1 MKRIIVD
8 YSKLTNE
15 ILNLLV
21 ERFPDGYDDSN
32 IVRFR
37 NAQNELIEAVEVR
50 TEDTIYLVKVSTKLA
65 SRLENFEDDEDID
78 DTVEP
83 IDIIGK
89 EKIDGEEAIDIEDED
104 AIDDDEEEVDVT
116 KDPGGSDD
124 DASDDDDD
132 DDDHYD
138 ESADPEDDDDDR

>member
-21 ERFPDGYDDSN
+21 EKFPDGYDDSN

-50 TEDTIYLVKVSTKLA
+50 TEDTIYLVKVGTKLA
-65 SRLENFEDDEDID
+65 SRLEKFEDEDEDLDAI
-78 DTVEP
+78 VEP
-83 IDIIGK
+83 IDNIK
-89 EKIDGEEAIDIEDED
+89 DIDEDED
-104 AIDDDEEEVDVT
+104 AVDPDADEEEVDVT

-124 DASDDDDD
+124 DDDD
-132 DDDHYD
+132 
-138 ESADPEDDDDDR
+138 EDDDDDFDENASDDEDEEEEE

>member
-83 IDIIGK
+83 IIGK
-89 EKIDGEEAIDIEDED
+89 EIEGAEAIDIEDED
-104 AIDDDEEEVDVT
+104 AIDDEEEEVDVT

-132 DDDHYD
+132 DDHDDHYD

>member
-15 ILNLLV
+15 ILTLLV

-50 TEDTIYLVKVSTKLA
+50 TEETIYLVKVSTKLA
-65 SRLENFEDDEDID
+65 SRLEKFDEDDDID
-78 DTVEP
+78 DIVEP
-83 IDIIGK
+83 IDAIKG
-89 EKIDGEEAIDIEDED
+89 IDLEDED
-104 AIDDDEEEVDVT
+104 AVDDDEEENDLA
-116 KDPGGSDD
+116 KDSDD
-124 DASDDDDD
+124 TADGDDDDD
-132 DDDHYD
+132 DDDD
-138 ESADPEDDDDDR
+138 IADAVDEDDDDDE

>member
-32 IVRFR
+32 IIRFR
-37 NAQNELIEAVEVR
+37 NAQNELVEAVEVR

-65 SRLENFEDDEDID
+65 SRLENFDDDEDID
-78 DTVEP
+78 DVVEP
-83 IDIIGK
+83 IDAIKG
-89 EKIDGEEAIDIEDED
+89 IDLDDDD
-104 AIDDDEEEVDVT
+104 AVDDDEEEVDVT
-116 KDPGGSDD
+116 KDPGGSDSD
-124 DASDDDDD
+124 GDDD
-132 DDDHYD
+132 
-138 ESADPEDDDDDR
+138 EDDDFDEPSDNNDDEDEDEDEDDR

>member
-8 YSKLTNE
+8 YSKLTNQ

-37 NAQNELIEAVEVR
+37 NQHNELIEAVEVR

-65 SRLENFEDDEDID
+65 SRLEKFDEDDDLDSI
-78 DTVEP
+78 VEP
-83 IDIIGK
+83 IDASK
-89 EKIDGEEAIDIEDED
+89 DIED
-104 AIDDDEEEVDVT
+104 DDDLGNDDEDEMDIT

-124 DASDDDDD
+124 DDDDDD
-132 DDDHYD
+132 DMDDVED
-138 ESADPEDDDDDR
+138 SSDDDDEDDDR